1 MGSGD
6 PEQSFGIK
14 SQEWHAQLMAG
25 KIHLLPFWKWLQVRN
40 DRPIELLKVS
50 SVSAW
55 DGKCTFKKKKKSIRN
70 ILNTG

>member
-25 KIHLLPFWKWLQVRN
+25 KIHLLPFWK
-40 DRPIELLKVS
+40 
-50 SVSAW
+50 
-55 DGKCTFKKKKKSIRN
+55 
-70 ILNTG
+70 